1 MTGMSEYYYE
11 ELGKE
16 HTVTKDKIVEAGV
29 HVEVHKYASAC
40 LKVVKSLLI
49 RSWQTWAADSPT
61 RSVNFQ
67 VCTKF
72 SKINPSHL

>member
-11 ELGKE
+11 ELDKK

-49 RSWQTWAADSPT
+49 RS
-61 RSVNFQ
+61 
-67 VCTKF
+67 
-72 SKINPSHL
+72 